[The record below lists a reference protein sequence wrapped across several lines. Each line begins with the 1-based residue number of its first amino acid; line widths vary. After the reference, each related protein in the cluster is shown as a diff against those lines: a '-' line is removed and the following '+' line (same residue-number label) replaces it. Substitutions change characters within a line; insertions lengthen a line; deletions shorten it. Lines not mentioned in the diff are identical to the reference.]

1 LIERRK
7 TAKATTKTV
16 ADTTEQSKPVAGRI
30 GDEISHLPPVS
41 FHRTDLL
48 LN

>member
-1 LIERRK
+1 LKENGK
-7 TAKATTKTV
+7 SNDEDCG
-16 ADTTEQSKPVAGRI
+16 ADATEQSKPVAGRI

-41 FHRTDLL
+41 LHRTDLL